1 MEPDRLPRF
10 ISHLTKET
18 LALILAG
25 GRGSRLGPMTMWRA
39 KPAVPF
45 GGKFRIIDF
54 PLSNCINSGIR
65 KIGVVTQYKS
75 HSLIKHLQQGWGFL
89 RGEFGEYVEL
99 LPAQQRIETSWYQG
113 TADAV
118 YQNID
123 IIRSDYPTYVL
134 ILAGD
139 HVYKMDYGHMLG
151 FHAEHNADLT
161 VGCIEMSRET
171 ASSFG
176 VMGID
181 DDGRIQSFTEKPKNP
196 PPIPGKPDKALASMG
211 IYIFNTDFLVEQ
223 LNKDADTPGSKHDFG
238 HDIIPS
244 VIEQSQIFAYP
255 FRDIKQNRQ
264 AYWRDVGTLDAYW
277 SANMEL
283 IDITPALNLYETEW
297 PIWTYQ
303 IQAPSAKFVF
313 DDEDRRGMAV
323 DSMVSGGCI
332 ISGALIRR
340 SLLFS
345 NVRVHSFS
353 TVEDSVVLPDVIIG
367 DHCRIRKAILD
378 TSCYI
383 PPNTV
388 IGEDPE
394 EDARRFYISANGVV
408 LVVPRMLGQE
418 TRRVR

>member
-1 MEPDRLPRF
+1 METDRLPRF
-10 ISHLTKET
+10 ISHLTKDT

-25 GRGSRLGPMTMWRA
+25 GRGSRLGPLTTWRA
-39 KPAVPF
+39 KPSVPF

-75 HSLIKHLQQGWGFL
+75 HSLSRHIQQGWSFL

-118 YQNID
+118 YQNLD
-123 IIRSDYPTYVL
+123 IVKSDFPTYVL

-139 HVYKMDYGHMLG
+139 HIYKMDYGHMLG
-151 FHAEHNADLT
+151 FHAERQADIT
-161 VGCIEMSRET
+161 VGCIEMPLDL

-176 VMGID
+176 VMGVD
-181 DDGRIQSFTEKPKNP
+181 DDGQIKNFTEKPQTPSAMPDNT
-196 PPIPGKPDKALASMG
+196 DKALASMG

-244 VIEQSQIFAYP
+244 VIDRCRVFAYP
-255 FRDIKQNRQ
+255 FRDIRQNRQ
-264 AYWRDVGTLDAYW
+264 AYWRDVGTIDAFW
-277 SANMEL
+277 KANMEL
-283 IDITPALNLYETEW
+283 INVTPELNLYEMEW

-303 IQAPSAKFVF
+303 IQAPPAKFVF
-313 DDEDRRGMAV
+313 DEDERRGMAV

-332 ISGALIRR
+332 ISGAVVRR

-345 NVRVHSFS
+345 NVRVNSHSC
-353 TVEDSVVLPDVIIG
+353 VEDSVVLPDVTIG
-367 DHCRIRKAILD
+367 EHCSIRKTVID
-378 TSCYI
+378 TDCYI

-394 EDARRFYISANGVV
+394 EDARRYYMSPKGVL
-408 LVVPRMLGQE
+408 LVVPEMLGQE
-418 TRRVR
+418 SRRAR